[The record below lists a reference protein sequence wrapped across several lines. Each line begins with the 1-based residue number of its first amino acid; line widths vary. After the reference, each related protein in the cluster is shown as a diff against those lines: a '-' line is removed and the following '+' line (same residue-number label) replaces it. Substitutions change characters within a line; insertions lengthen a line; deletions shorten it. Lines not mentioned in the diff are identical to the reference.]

1 MKTRKLGPFD
11 VSAIGLGCMSLSHAY
26 GVPPDETYGAELLH
40 RALDAGYRFLDTA
53 SVYGL
58 GANETLVGRTLKARR
73 DEFVLAS
80 KCGLGP
86 NAEGRRELTGR
97 PADIIRTC
105 DDSLRRLQ
113 VEVID
118 LYYLH
123 RLDRRVPIE
132 ESVGT
137 LADLVRAGKIR
148 SVGLSEVSAATLR
161 RAHAEYPVTALQSEY
176 SLWTRNPE
184 VATLEACRELGIAFV
199 AFSPVGRGLL
209 TGSPPDPTGFLK
221 TDIRCD
227 MPRFQGDAWAANLR
241 LQDRLTGIASRVG
254 CTPAQLAIAWTLSR
268 GGHVIPIP
276 GTANIDHM
284 LENAEADGVE
294 LSAEVLDEL
303 ESAINART
311 VAGPRYSPAAQA
323 TVDTEEVALE
333 EG

>member
-1 MKTRKLGPFD
+1 MQTRKLGPFD
-11 VSAIGLGCMSLSHAY
+11 VSAVGLGCMSLSHAY
-26 GVPPDETYGAELLH
+26 GNPPDEAYGADLLH

-58 GANETLVGRTLKARR
+58 GANETLVGRALKARR

-86 NAEGRRELTGR
+86 NADGRRELSGR

-137 LADLVRAGKIR
+137 LGDLVRAGKIR
-148 SVGLSEVSAATLR
+148 TIGLSEISAETLR

-221 TDIRCD
+221 TDIRYD

-241 LQDRLTGIASRVG
+241 LHDRLTGIASRVG
-254 CTPAQLAIAWTLSR
+254 CTAAQLAIAWTLSR
-268 GGHVIPIP
+268 GEHVIPIP

-323 TVDTEEVALE
+323 TVDTEEVPLE
-333 EG
+333 ER